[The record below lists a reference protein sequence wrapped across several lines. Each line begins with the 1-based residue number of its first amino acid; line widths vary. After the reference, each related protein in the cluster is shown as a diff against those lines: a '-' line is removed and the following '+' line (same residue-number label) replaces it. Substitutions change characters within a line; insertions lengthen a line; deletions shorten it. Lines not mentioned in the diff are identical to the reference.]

1 MTRRDLSRSE
11 KHPLGRIGG
20 ELEVRVRTFAI
31 RRIEPQPAE
40 FITSE
45 RCGRKDSAVAD
56 RIVFD
61 HQPDHA
67 VLAHRPHTDAVGRN
81 QKPRGQEHASVS
93 IADSVRK
100 DPGRMDASY
109 YAVTVGLNTE
119 LTVRRRSPRSRD
131 SLCFCRL
138 C

>member
-1 MTRRDLSRSE
+1 M
-11 KHPLGRIGG
+11 
-20 ELEVRVRTFAI
+20 RTFAI

-61 HQPDHA
+61 HQSDHA

-109 YAVTVGLNTE
+109 YAVTVGFNTE
-119 LTVRRRSPRSRD
+119 LAVRRCLLGSRD
-131 SLCFCRL
+131 SLRFPHL